1 MRQSV
6 VAARQGIAL
15 EGARIVHASFPM
27 NFRDLNV
34 PLVALHLFGCTK
46 R

>member
-1 MRQSV
+1 MD
-6 VAARQGIAL
+6 
-15 EGARIVHASFPM
+15 ASFPM